1 MCDALATFQRCML
14 AIFADLVEKYI
25 EVFMDDF
32 SVFGF
37 SFDHYFSNLELVLQ
51 LCMETN
57 MVLNEKKCH
66 FIVKGHKISSRGI
79 EVD

>member
-1 MCDALATFQRCML
+1 ML

-66 FIVKGHKISSRGI
+66 FIVKEGIVLGHKISSRGI